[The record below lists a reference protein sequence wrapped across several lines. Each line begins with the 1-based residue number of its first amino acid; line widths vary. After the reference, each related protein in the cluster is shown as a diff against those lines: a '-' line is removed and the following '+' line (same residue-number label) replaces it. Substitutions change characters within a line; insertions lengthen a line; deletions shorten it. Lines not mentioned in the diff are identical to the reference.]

1 MSLMPPVTRM
11 LANSGHYFD
20 FSDAEDDV
28 APAARHEK
36 APPKR
41 G

>member
-28 APAARHEK
+28 APAAR
-36 APPKR
+36 
-41 G
+41 